1 MLLMYLHHFQC
12 CLKRI
17 QILNVFLTCSNFNVS
32 FLKSLIFLIN
42 STLILLFLKK
52 SKYKCWTKQLGKK
65 TNFSTYKKVPPPHT
79 HTQKG
84 GAIKRKP

>member
-1 MLLMYLHHFQC
+1 MYVLHFQC
-12 CLKRI
+12 RLKRI

-52 SKYKCWTKQLGKK
+52 SKYKCWTKQMGKK
-65 TNFSTYKKVPPPHT
+65 TNFSTYK
-79 HTQKG
+79 
-84 GAIKRKP
+84 